1 MQQRSIVRLGV
12 PLAVAALALSA
23 CGSREASTTSTAGA
37 GAATKVAKIGVIA
50 PMSGGLSAL
59 GLGIKNSVD
68 LAIKQ
73 ANETNAVPGWKFEL
87 AAQDDEAKPEVGK
100 NAATKLSS
108 DDAVLGVVGT
118 LNSSVAQSTVPVLA
132 AANIAQVSPAN
143 TNPTL
148 TQGADAAAKKRPYT
162 NYFRTCTTD
171 AVQGP
176 FAAQFLL
183 GAWAGAAAVYEDGT
197 GTNGSDNQRFVK
209 LAEGAVA

>member
-23 CGSREASTTSTAGA
+23 CGSREAATTTTAGS
-37 GAATKVAKIGVIA
+37 ATKTVKIGVIA
-50 PMSGGLSAL
+50 PLSGGLSAL

-87 AAQDDEAKPEVGK
+87 AAQDDEAKAEVGK

-118 LNSSVAQSTVPVLA
+118 LNSSVAQQTMPVLA
-132 AANIAQVSPAN
+132 AANIAQVAPAN

-162 NYFRTCTTD
+162 TPP
-171 AVQGP
+171 AP
-176 FAAQFLL
+176 AP
-183 GAWAGAAAVYEDGT
+183 T
-197 GTNGSDNQRFVK
+197 GRPR
-209 LAEGAVA
+209 